1 MNQEEIAKYRIL
13 AEQNRRLR
21 RENEALKAENQRLRQ
36 QETAASRAF
45 DAENSDMFLLI
56 HQRHVSTE
64 TRFETFCFK

>member
-1 MNQEEIAKYRIL
+1 MNQEELSKYRIL

-21 RENEALKAENQRLRQ
+21 RENEALRAENQRLRQ

-64 TRFETFCFK
+64 TRFETFRFK